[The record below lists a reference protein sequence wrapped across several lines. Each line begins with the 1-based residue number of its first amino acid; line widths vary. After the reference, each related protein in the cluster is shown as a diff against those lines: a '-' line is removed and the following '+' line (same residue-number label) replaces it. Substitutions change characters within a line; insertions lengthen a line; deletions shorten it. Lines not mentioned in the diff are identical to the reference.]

1 MGSANSSIC
10 KNQQGVVWVG
20 GETISVDDSD
30 INVNMQGT
38 MLDMPNDWEVQWS
51 SEAAF
56 HPQVGNCVKTT
67 SRGKRTSDSKPIGA
81 VGTLIQDDG
90 SNLPFEVQFSA
101 GTKGWYTM
109 GELEPYYKYGHTDIF
124 ATGPSKHV
132 AEVPFRPRL
141 ASNAANAVAMEATC
155 IESRSLRQDNC
166 AEQCG
171 PEFESNLKET
181 DTLGVPLTW
190 DTPSGIKTVYA
201 TEKVL
206 GLQFSPSLPVKI
218 SREQEGHG
226 KDLGVEVGWSLRS
239 VNGVDI
245 TCKTSFREVMKILHR
260 EVGLKPAP
268 KPKQPEQR
276 KVQLTWDTPHGEK
289 TVLATEKMF
298 GLHFP
303 SSLPITISREQE
315 GHGKDIGIEVGWT
328 LKNINGIDIAGRTD
342 FKEVMKI
349 LHKQVGLK
357 PGPVR

>member
-1 MGSANSSIC
+1 
-10 KNQQGVVWVG
+10 
-20 GETISVDDSD
+20 
-30 INVNMQGT
+30 
-38 MLDMPNDWEVQWS
+38 
-51 SEAAF
+51 
-56 HPQVGNCVKTT
+56 
-67 SRGKRTSDSKPIGA
+67 
-81 VGTLIQDDG
+81 
-90 SNLPFEVQFSA
+90 
-101 GTKGWYTM
+101 M

-124 ATGPSKHV
+124 ATGPSKYV
-132 AEVPFRPRL
+132 AEVPLRPRL
-141 ASNAANAVAMEATC
+141 ASNAAHAAAMETTC
-155 IESRSLRQDNC
+155 IESRSLRQGSC
-166 AEQCG
+166 AEPLVPKLG
-171 PEFESNLKET
+171 ANLKEA
-181 DTLGVPLTW
+181 DTSGVPLTW

-218 SREQEGHG
+218 SREQKGHG

-239 VNGVDI
+239 VNGVDV

-268 KPKQPEQR
+268 KPKDQEQR
-276 KVQLTWDTPHGEK
+276 KVLLTWDTPHGEK
-289 TVLATEKMF
+289 IVLATEKIL

-328 LKNINGIDIAGRTD
+328 LKNINGIDITGRTD